1 MQSVELNLVENDKP
15 QDHKAENARPV
26 SSAPAKEATGAKT
39 HANKQAMPSEPMYAA
54 FAWLFGS
61 GCF

>member
-1 MQSVELNLVENDKP
+1 MQSVELNLVENESP
-15 QDHKAENARPV
+15 RGHEAENTRPV
-26 SSAPAKEATGAKT
+26 SSAPAKEETCAET
-39 HANKQAMPSEPMYAA
+39 HADKQATPSEPMYAA